1 LRHVKVPMPVH
12 LQSLHPQVHMK
23 GLHQLI
29 RSARG
34 RGGISQS
41 LKVRCHAPIRHLLT
55 ILLIPLRVSLA
66 RLSKI
71 LDVQVPNERG
81 LQRRKTTQARLLEII
96 HEPVS
101 PRSLYGDEEN
111 DVQHESNQQP
121 SHSNSTTSIT
131 VASLVTVERRTTCTA
146 SGTQSRP
153 DTRRSRSHRGRYRNS
168 PGRRLARST
177 Q

>member
-1 LRHVKVPMPVH
+1 MHNSTYRLPRRHFQAEVLFQATDGVMAQIIDSSPILRHVKVPMPVH

-96 HEPVS
+96 QQRVTSVHE
-101 PRSLYGDEEN
+101 LLTN
-111 DVQHESNQQP
+111 L
-121 SHSNSTTSIT
+121 SHHGASTATKRMTFNTRAINSHH
-131 VASLVTVERRTTCTA
+131 TA
-146 SGTQSRP
+146 TQR
-153 DTRRSRSHRGRYRNS
+153 HRLR
-168 PGRRLARST
+168 
-177 Q
+177 